1 MKSLLKYAAFALV
14 AGILL
19 CGFDAAAT
27 DTDVWGKT
35 FSTVANIFKNVRV
48 VVYVIGAFGLIGVA
62 VGFIFGKLQLK
73 WLAFLAIG
81 LAIVAAADMIVNY
94 ATKAKTGGVEDASSQ
109 WSDGGMIE

>member
-19 CGFDAAAT
+19 FGFDAAADDFWT
-27 DTDVWGKT
+27 KV
-35 FSTVANIFKNVRV
+35 FSNVGTVFRNVRI
-48 VVYVIGAFGLIGVA
+48 VVYIIGAFGLIGVA

-81 LAIVAAADMIVNY
+81 LAIVAAADLVVNY
-94 ATKAKTGGVEDASSQ
+94 AIGGRDRSSV
-109 WSDGGMIE
+109 GTIESPDTYIGTTAR